1 MKPLKFVSALL
12 ALTGLVA
19 AAHPAPHVDWTRH
32 VTETPAGAFVV
43 GNPKAPVKL
52 VEYLSYTCPHCGHF
66 TGEAAG
72 PLMRD
77 YVAKGTTSV
86 EFRHAVRD
94 PLDMAATLVVRCTG
108 PARFF
113 KASEAVFAAQ
123 PQWVLKGEAYIQANS
138 ATLQKMA
145 PAQSLLRLVH
155 ASGLDA
161 MAKGF
166 GLTDKQVAT
175 CVTSKAAQKPVLA
188 MTDEAWSKRKIPG
201 TPYFLV
207 NGAGQD
213 GVTSW
218 AALQPKLKP

>member
-1 MKPLKFVSALL
+1 MKPLKFASALL

-19 AAHPAPHVDWTRH
+19 ATRPAAHVDWTRH

-66 TGEAAG
+66 AGEAAE

-77 YVAKGTTSV
+77 YVARGTTSV

-94 PLDMAATLVVRCTG
+94 PLDMAATLVVRCTS

-123 PQWVLKGEAYIQANS
+123 PQWVTKGDEYIQAN
-138 ATLQKMA
+138 AAALQKMD
-145 PAQSLLRLVH
+145 PAQSLLKLVH

-166 GLTDKQVAT
+166 GLTEKQVDA
-175 CVTSKAAQKPVLA
+175 CVTGKAAQKPVLA
-188 MTDEAWSKRKIPG
+188 MTNEAWSQRKIPG
-201 TPYFLV
+201 TPFFLV
-207 NGAGQD
+207 NGVGQD
-213 GVTSW
+213 GVTTW